1 MSVSEGSVVVD
12 PLFLRTFAR
21 QVVIAARNVE
31 TPEDKRLRH
40 DWWIAQ
46 RRRAWQPLTFF
57 AEALLIM
64 LNIEA
69 FVLGGRAWQP
79 LTFFAETLLIMLNI
93 EAFVLGVYLV
103 LLISPGILA
112 TQGCPTVAYKDRH
125 SHQFY
130 PPLEWL
136 NPWSH
141 LAFDHWYRVW
151 EWIESGRTDIGG
163 CWHHEA
169 PTEEFTPP
177 GIKVLG
183 FVAWVLF
190 SICGSFVQ
198 LCMWLWNVP
207 SHFY

>member
-40 DWWIAQ
+40 EWWIAQ
-46 RRRAWQPLTFF
+46 RR
-57 AEALLIM
+57 
-64 LNIEA
+64 
-69 FVLGGRAWQP
+69 RAWQP